1 MKVLSKIK
9 MLFAATAIASVMMPT
24 AAIADNGET
33 PGIGSMVI
41 MSGLKNPWDMAFTK
55 DGSMFFTEKCDGLSV
70 KTASGVT
77 KLYGMKGSKGY
88 GATGNDLF
96 CEGQAGMLGV
106 TLDPKFASNRTL
118 YLYSTSNKYHGD
130 GCKTNFEKC
139 DGNIVMKFKVAKDL
153 SKVSGLSLIH
163 I

>member
-24 AAIADNGET
+24 AVLADNGET

-70 KTASGVT
+70 KTASGVN

-88 GATGNDLF
+88 AASGSDLF

-106 TLDPKFASNRTL
+106 TLDPKFEKNRTI
-118 YLYSTSNKYHGD
+118 YLYST
-130 GCKTNFEKC
+130 
-139 DGNIVMKFKVAKDL
+139 
-153 SKVSGLSLIH
+153 
-163 I
+163 

>member
-88 GATGNDLF
+88 GATGSDLF

-118 YLYSTSNKYHGD
+118 YL
-130 GCKTNFEKC
+130 
-139 DGNIVMKFKVAKDL
+139 
-153 SKVSGLSLIH
+153 LSLIH